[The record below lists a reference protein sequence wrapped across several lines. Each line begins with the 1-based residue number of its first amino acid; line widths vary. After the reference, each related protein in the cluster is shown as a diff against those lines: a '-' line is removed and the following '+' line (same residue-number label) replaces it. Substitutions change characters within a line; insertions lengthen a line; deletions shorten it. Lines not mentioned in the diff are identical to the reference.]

1 MRKIESINRP
11 RGSTLML
18 KKTLI
23 AAAALL
29 TLLVIAAI
37 ALIASFDPNDY
48 KDDLTRIVREK
59 QQRTLK
65 IDGDIKL
72 SFWPKLGIR
81 LGKTSLSE
89 HASEQPFA
97 SINAAH
103 LSLAVMPLLRKELVI
118 DEIRLDGVNAI
129 LTRDKAGK
137 TNVDDL
143 IATDKDA
150 KDKPAG
156 AQGEALKFDI
166 AGFVLEDSNLELR
179 DNQGGTQVSL
189 KDVALRTGRIAPGV
203 PIELDLKANVDA
215 REPKV
220 AGNVALKGGLTFDA
234 KAGRYAIT
242 KFDANIDGS
251 GFGIRNGKLSLKG
264 NALVELSGQR
274 IETDGL
280 SIKASGMRGSEPFEL
295 NLDAPK
301 LAINPQSASGSAISG
316 SAKLSGAQS
325 ADIKFNATGVSGNA
339 QSFSIAKLTL
349 DFKLKQGARDLS
361 GTFASP
367 LRGNINGRSFEL
379 ATIAA
384 DITVNDPAMTQKTV
398 RLPISGSARA
408 DLTKQSVSADIATRF
423 DESNIRSKLGMSR
436 FDAPAFTFDIDVDRL
451 NVDRYIPVAPKGD
464 AAPTAGTPAAAEQP
478 IDLAALKTLN
488 ATGEVR
494 LGALQAKGIKANQI
508 VVKVRAAAGRL
519 DIPVMSANLYQGT
532 LSGSASVSATNQYAF
547 RQTLSNV
554 SINPLMKD
562 AVNRDLLEGRGNI
575 GMNLTSNGNTVSA
588 IKRALDGTA
597 SMSLRDGAVKG
608 INLAQTLR
616 DVKSKIGM
624 ANQTQTADKGAKT
637 DFSELSATFAVRN
650 GVASNNDL
658 SLKSPFIRVG
668 GAGTIDIG
676 QGSMD
681 YLAKATVVNTS
692 TGQDGK
698 DLRQLRDLAIPVRI
712 VGPFERL
719 SYEVQWLAISS
730 DALKA
735 TVKDKLLESLGGRRP
750 ATTAP
755 AQPGAPAESVEDK
768 LKNQLKGLFGR

>member
-1 MRKIESINRP
+1 MF
-11 RGSTLML
+11 

-23 AAAALL
+23 AAAVLL
-29 TLLVIAAI
+29 TLLTIAAI
-37 ALIASFDPNDY
+37 ALISSFDPNDY
-48 KDDLTRIVREK
+48 KDDLTTIVREK

-72 SFWPKLGIR
+72 SYFPKLGIK

-89 HASEQPFA
+89 RASEQPFA
-97 SINAAH
+97 SINEAH
-103 LSLAVMPLLRKELVI
+103 LALAVMPLLRKELVI
-118 DEIRLDGVNAI
+118 DEIRLDGVSAV
-129 LTRDKAGK
+129 LTRDKSGK

-143 IATDKDA
+143 ITPEKDA
-150 KDKPAG
+150 KDKPSDD
-156 AQGEALKFDI
+156 QGQVVKLDI
-166 AGFVLEDSNLELR
+166 AGFMLEDSNLELR
-179 DNQGGTQVSL
+179 DSQGGMQVSL
-189 KDVALRTGRIAPGV
+189 KNVALRTGRIAPGV
-203 PIELDLKANVDA
+203 PIELDLRADVDA
-215 REPKV
+215 REPRV
-220 AGNVALKGGLTFDA
+220 AGKVALKGGLTFDA
-234 KAGRYAIT
+234 KAGRYAIS
-242 KFDANIDGS
+242 KFDANINGS
-251 GFGIRNGKLSLKG
+251 GFGIRDGKLSLKG
-264 NALVELSGQR
+264 NALLDLSGQR

-280 SIKASGMRGSEPFEL
+280 SLEASGMRGSAPFEL
-295 NLDAPK
+295 ELDAPR
-301 LAINPQSASGSAISG
+301 LAISPQSASGSAIKG

-325 ADIKFNATGVSGNA
+325 ADVKFNATGVSGNA

-361 GTFASP
+361 GTFSSP

-379 ATIAA
+379 PTIAA
-384 DITVNDPAMTQKTV
+384 DITINDPAMTQKTV

-408 DLTKQSVSADIATRF
+408 DLTKQNVSANIATRF
-423 DESNIRSKLGMSR
+423 DESNIRGKLGMTR
-436 FDAPAFTFDIDVDRL
+436 FNAPALTFDVDVDQL

-464 AAPTAGTPAAAEQP
+464 AAPPASKSASAAAEKP
-478 IDLAALKTLN
+478 IDLSALKTLN

-494 LGALQAKGIKANQI
+494 LGALQVKGVKANKI
-508 VVKVRAAAGRL
+508 VVAVRAAGGRL

-532 LSGSASVSATNQYAF
+532 LNGSASVSATNQYAF
-547 RQTLSNV
+547 KQTLSNV
-554 SINPLMKD
+554 AINPLMKD

-575 GMNLTSNGNTVSA
+575 GMNLTSNGSTVGA
-588 IKRALDGTA
+588 IKRALDGSA

-668 GAGTIDIG
+668 GAGTIDVG

-698 DLRQLRDLAIPVRI
+698 DLRQLKDLAIPVRI

-719 SYEVQWLAISS
+719 SYEVQRLAISS

-735 TVKDKLLESLGGRRP
+735 TVKDKLQEKLLESLGGRRP
-750 ATTAP
+750 ATSTPAQQGAP
-755 AQPGAPAESVEDK
+755 AQTSEDK